1 MNRWLI
7 AGVVAVSTGIGLA
20 YINWSDDTGRK
31 ARDAASEMTSPVLD
45 KQRQTLLESAQDNA
59 ALADNQLG
67 ATQTVNARR
76 YPVTEEQVDRL
87 LEKEADLL
95 VMMKDYETVRSDK
108 DARLEHREVMQDKL
122 SAYSKDVLPVAMG
135 LVEARDRQQ
144 Q

>member
-1 MNRWLI
+1 MKRSLF
-7 AGVVAVSTGIGLA
+7 AVALAVCVGLGLA
-20 YINWSDDTGRK
+20 YVNWSDDTAQK
-31 ARDAASEMTSPVLD
+31 PADVATMKVSPQLNQ
-45 KQRQTLLESAQDNA
+45 QRQTLLASRQAAAPVTEDKSGEAQP
-59 ALADNQLG
+59 
-67 ATQTVNARR
+67 ATARR

-95 VMMKDYETVRSDK
+95 VMMKDYETVRADK
-108 DARLEHREVMQDKL
+108 SARLEHREVMQDKL